1 MSGTITGDITS
12 TWEASIADLPAPVRD
27 GFLSRCALVDIH
39 SQGADLELL
48 LAAPSQMARRMVES
62 CSAEITEKLSASLG
76 RRCGLTFMVDPERCP
91 TPPPQGALV
100 TEAAEMEVEAARDAG
115 EIAYY
120 ARIMAQVGLPYKSQ
134 AGTEFVRVNGN
145 LTVSF
150 TAPSAVGLPYG
161 MIPRLLL
168 CWLSTE
174 AVTSKS
180 RELALGHTLSEFLDQ
195 LQLGRRG
202 GAQGD
207 ITRLRKQM
215 TSLFGSTVTAIYSLP
230 GETGIRPIPVAEE
243 VFLWWDPLRPAAPV
257 FWNSKILLSEPF
269 FRAVVERPIPVS
281 LPVLQKLRQAPMAL
295 DLYVWLSHRL
305 FYLKAPTTIPVE
317 LLQAQFGGAATAS
330 LRQFRAQL
338 KENLARV
345 TTAWPDL
352 KAGVSREGLHLRPS
366 PLLIHRGQR

>member
-1 MSGTITGDITS
+1 VSGTITEDITS

-39 SQGADLELL
+39 SQGAGLELL
-48 LAAPSQMARRMVES
+48 LAAPSQMARGMVES
-62 CSAEITEKLSASLG
+62 CLAEITEKMSTHLG
-76 RRCGLTFMVDPERCP
+76 RRCGLTVMVDPERCP
-91 TPPPQGALV
+91 TPPPQEALV
-100 TEAAEMEVEAARDAG
+100 AEAAEMEVEAARDAG

-134 AGTEFVRVNGN
+134 PGTEFVRVNGN

-168 CWLSTE
+168 CWMSTE
-174 AVTSKS
+174 AVTSRS
-180 RELALGHTLSEFLDQ
+180 RELVLGHTLSEFLDQ

-243 VFLWWDPLRPAAPV
+243 VFLWWDPLRPTAPV
-257 FWNSKILLSEPF
+257 FWNSTILLSEPF

-295 DLYVWLSHRL
+295 DLYVWLSYRL

-317 LLQAQFGGAATAS
+317 LLQAQFGGAATA
-330 LRQFRAQL
+330 RAREFRAQL
-338 KENLARV
+338 KGNLARV
-345 TTAWPDL
+345 VAAWPDL
-352 KAGVSREGLHLRPS
+352 KAEVSQEGLLLRPS
-366 PLLIHRGQR
+366 PLLIHRSQR

>member
-1 MSGTITGDITS
+1 MLDDAAVAGPTGREAVGLGLKRYQVGSQGREVSQALVHVDHLAVQHRQHVGTGTLAALL
-12 TWEASIADLPAPVRD
+12 ERADLGYLR
-27 GFLSRCALVDIH
+27 
-39 SQGADLELL
+39 QG
-48 LAAPSQMARRMVES
+48 Q
-62 CSAEITEKLSASLG
+62 
-76 RRCGLTFMVDPERCP
+76 
-91 TPPPQGALV
+91 
-100 TEAAEMEVEAARDAG
+100 TEALGGLHERQAPHVVLAG
-115 EIAYY
+115 FAYY
-120 ARIMAQVGLPYKSQ
+120 ARIMAQVGLPYKAQ

-202 GAQGD
+202 RAQGD

-215 TSLFGSTVTAIYSLP
+215 TSLFGSTATAIYSLP

-243 VFLWWDPLRPAAPV
+243 VFLWWDPLRPTAPV
-257 FWNSKILLSEPF
+257 FWNSTILLSEPL
-269 FRAVVERPIPVS
+269 FRAIVERPIPVS

-338 KENLARV
+338 KGNLAKV
-345 TTAWPDL
+345 VAAWPDL
-352 KAGVSREGLHLRPS
+352 KAEVSQEGLLLRPS
-366 PLLIHRGQR
+366 PLLIHRDQR